1 MVFRLP
7 KETERMAMKLSVVV
21 ANKYAPSSAF
31 VVWRGFVEVSISKAA
46 DLGYYGIKLALK
58 SAEEIN
64 PDQLSS

>member
-1 MVFRLP
+1 
-7 KETERMAMKLSVVV
+7 MAMKLSVVV

-31 VVWRGFVEVSISKAA
+31 VVWRGFEESISKAA
-46 DLGYYGIKLALK
+46 DLGHYGIELAVK